1 MDTEPKAFEC
11 AWPGAHEMQRTAS
24 MPSISLATVRPTAGG
39 YSVDCTRLYSG
50 PCMRSDGRDR
60 AAGGKAKGAEAVA
73 MPVSVGVGRGSRR
86 AMCRRGWPI
95 RSQRRFSLGTVCRA
109 SVLYAARSDAVQDRA
124 INGACQGAVRV
135 DTMHGRTPC
144 DGRRTRRIVHGMGG
158 SSSHALFAPPERI
171 AVRTGGV
178 RGFHACIDTLDR
190 LGPPWTA
197 CRAPICWGWSRCRS
211 TTSVMHA
218 PQERWMK
225 GRSTE
230 SVLIGWWRTRT

>member
-1 MDTEPKAFEC
+1 MRLARRARDAAHRIDAIHQSRHRPSNRRRVFCGLHAPLLGSVHAVGWKG
-11 AWPGAHEMQRTAS
+11 PGGRQESEGGRGG
-24 MPSISLATVRPTAGG
+24 TVQ
-39 YSVDCTRLYSG
+39 
-50 PCMRSDGRDR
+50 
-60 AAGGKAKGAEAVA
+60 AVA